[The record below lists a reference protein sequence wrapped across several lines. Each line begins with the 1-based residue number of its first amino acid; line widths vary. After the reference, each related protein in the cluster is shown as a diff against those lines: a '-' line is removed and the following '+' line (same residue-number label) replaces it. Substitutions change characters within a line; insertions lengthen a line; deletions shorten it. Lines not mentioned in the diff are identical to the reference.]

1 MELNMENSLPYSSA
15 KEKTK
20 TFNGKTYDSR
30 HGGPF
35 DRGSADNWYNRS
47 INPHYYKGDTHLS
60 DEVTDLTSE
69 ELEAYI
75 AGYNWNEKFGGKKSW
90 D

>member
-1 MELNMENSLPYSSA
+1 MQYIMELNM
-15 KEKTK
+15 EKTK

-35 DRGSADNWYNRS
+35 DRGGADSWYSRG
-47 INPHYYKGDTHLS
+47 INPHYYKGDTHLT
-60 DEVTDLTSE
+60 DEVTDITSE

-75 AGYNWNEKFGGKKSW
+75 AGYNWNEKFGDKKSW

>member
-1 MELNMENSLPYSSA
+1 MPYSSA
-15 KEKTK
+15 KEKTN
-20 TFNGKTYDSR
+20 TFTGKTYDSR